1 MGIRFLCPQCGSH
14 LQTELRHAGSLA
26 PCPDCGQGVQVPD
39 DAIAPGVLIGDL
51 RLERRLGKGGM
62 GEVYLAHQLTMDR
75 QVAVK
80 ILSPGMTSNH
90 LFVQRFVHEAL
101 ATAKLEHPNIVTIH
115 DAGAEDGCHY
125 LTMEYVEGESLD
137 ARLKRLKAL
146 PEDEALKAARTVAR
160 ALAFAWDRHNMLHR
174 DIKPANIMRG
184 TFGEIKL
191 MDMGLAKSTADPS
204 LTATGIAM
212 GTPLY
217 MSPEQARGEQNL
229 DSRSDMYSLGATIY
243 HLISGSPPYPGTN
256 AVEIITRHA
265 LEPLPPITEHNPDVS
280 EPCVHL
286 LETLLAKKA
295 QQRPTTWQAVIDDI
309 ERVLA
314 GELPN
319 TPRPDRP
326 TRRRHRRKRA
336 EALRLAE
343 QVASEMAHRDSTAR
357 VAKAVQTEESRRSF
371 LILVVSIFA
380 VAVGIF
386 SLGVHL
392 RMRRRREAAVQ
403 RQAVPK
409 IPVEVVDPSP
419 ANPAPPVAKPLP
431 EPPDERPP
439 EPLPEA
445 VPAPPLPLAVLPPA
459 AWPPPTPAHSAAR
472 APREQTMAVA
482 ASNPPA
488 EAGNTAAML
497 AGEVFRQGL
506 DQVAAELC
514 RGQHEDARALW
525 AAWSH
530 NTALEVPPERLF
542 TVNAE
547 LLATGTMPERVLRSF
562 AADRGQTVTVDL
574 PAGKTTLRIEEVAN
588 GRVSG
593 TSQVTHGRFRES
605 FTPAEI
611 SPREFL
617 RRLGAEGDPTAN
629 LLRGLVCLQAQK
641 TKTAKGHFQAS
652 GGDLAQACLRNLAE
666 EDARR
671 DFVKMLEKLGLP
683 ASLRTPEALAEHA
696 RKSAD
701 DEQFHT
707 RSQLAAAAFIEKH
720 GQTRTARQ
728 IQPVL
733 TILGAGTRPAVPPP
747 DLSQPPVD
755 SAVPRP

>member
-80 ILSPGMTSNH
+80 ILSPGMTRNH

-101 ATAKLEHPNIVTIH
+101 ATARLEHPNIVTIH
-115 DAGAEDGCHY
+115 DAGAEEGCHY

-137 ARLKRLKAL
+137 ARLKRLKTL
-146 PEDEALKAARTVAR
+146 PEDEGLKAARTVAR

-204 LTATGIAM
+204 ITATGIAM

-217 MSPEQARGEQNL
+217 MSPEQARGEQGL
-229 DSRSDMYSLGATIY
+229 DCRSDMYSLGATIY
-243 HLISGSPPYPGTN
+243 HLVSGSPPYPGTN

-280 EPCVHL
+280 EPCIHL

-309 ERVLA
+309 ELVLA

-319 TPRPDRP
+319 TPRPNRP
-326 TRRRHRRKRA
+326 SPRRHRRKRA

-343 QVASEMAHRDSTAR
+343 QIASDMAHRDSTAR
-357 VAKAVQTEESRRSF
+357 VAKSIQDEENRRSF
-371 LILVVSIFA
+371 LILVVSVFA

-392 RMRRRREAAVQ
+392 QMRRRRQAAIR
-403 RQAVPK
+403 RQAVP
-409 IPVEVVDPSP
+409 ETP
-419 ANPAPPVAKPLP
+419 AGIATPAPADPVPLP
-431 EPPDERPP
+431 TDPPI
-439 EPLPEA
+439 EPLPEV
-445 VPAPPLPLAVLPPA
+445 VPAPPQPLAVLPPA

-472 APREQTMAVA
+472 APREETMAVA
-482 ASNPPA
+482 ARNPPA
-488 EAGNTAAML
+488 KAGNTAAML

-506 DQVAAELC
+506 DQVAVELC
-514 RGQHEDARALW
+514 RGQHENARVLW
-525 AAWSH
+525 ATWSH

-562 AADRGQTVTVDL
+562 AADRGKTVTVDL
-574 PAGKTTLRIEEVAN
+574 PAGKTTLRIEEVGN
-588 GRVSG
+588 GRVRG
-593 TSQVTHGRFRES
+593 TSQVTHGRFRKS

-611 SPREFL
+611 SRREFL
-617 RRLGAEGDPTAN
+617 RRLGPEGDPTAN

-683 ASLRTPEALAEHA
+683 TSFRTPEALAEQA

-701 DEQFHT
+701 DEQFQA

-728 IQPVL
+728 VQPVL
-733 TILGAGTRPAVPPP
+733 VILGAGTRPAPPAIDP
-747 DLSQPPVD
+747 AQPPVD
-755 SAVPRP
+755 IAAPRH